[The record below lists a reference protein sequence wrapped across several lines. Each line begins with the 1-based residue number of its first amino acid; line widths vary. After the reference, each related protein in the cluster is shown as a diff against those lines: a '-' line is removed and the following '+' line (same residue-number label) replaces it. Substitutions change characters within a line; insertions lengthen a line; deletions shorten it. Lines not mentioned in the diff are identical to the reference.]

1 MKKLLLLSIFITTVI
16 GCKTATEK
24 DYLPESTGKINS
36 LAVVIDNDLW
46 KGSVGDE
53 IRKYFAGPVEGLPNE
68 EPIFSIHQM
77 PPSVFTDM
85 TRSSRNVLLVQK
97 DSVAGATVRDDMFA
111 KPQKLGVIRGN
122 TDDDLIKA
130 IQEFAPKIIQQFK
143 ENEVAENQR
152 RIRISTNKE
161 TALEEKLKVKLSM
174 PSVYNIVKQ
183 ENNFFWI
190 ERQIQ
195 NGTSNIILYEMP
207 LNSIPEDST
216 RVETI
221 VKMRDSIGERYIP
234 GREEG
239 MYMITEK
246 GFAPSVYD
254 AKISDRIAIESKGT
268 WEVKDFL
275 MAGPFLNYIVEDK
288 PNNRLLV
295 MEGFVFAPSVNK
307 RDYMFEL
314 ESILKGVEFN
324 E

>member
-1 MKKLLLLSIFITTVI
+1 
-16 GCKTATEK
+16 
-24 DYLPESTGKINS
+24 
-36 LAVVIDNDLW
+36 
-46 KGSVGDE
+46 
-53 IRKYFAGPVEGLPNE
+53 
-68 EPIFSIHQM
+68 M

-190 ERQIQ
+190 ERQTKMVHL
-195 NGTSNIILYEMP
+195 TSF
-207 LNSIPEDST
+207 
-216 RVETI
+216 
-221 VKMRDSIGERYIP
+221 
-234 GREEG
+234 
-239 MYMITEK
+239 YMK
-246 GFAPSVYD
+246 CH
-254 AKISDRIAIESKGT
+254 
-268 WEVKDFL
+268 
-275 MAGPFLNYIVEDK
+275 
-288 PNNRLLV
+288 
-295 MEGFVFAPSVNK
+295 
-307 RDYMFEL
+307 
-314 ESILKGVEFN
+314 
-324 E
+324 

>member
-221 VKMRDSIGERYIP
+221 VKMRDSIGERYVHFF
-234 GREEG
+234 
-239 MYMITEK
+239 EK
-246 GFAPSVYD
+246 LTS
-254 AKISDRIAIESKGT
+254 
-268 WEVKDFL
+268 
-275 MAGPFLNYIVEDK
+275 
-288 PNNRLLV
+288 
-295 MEGFVFAPSVNK
+295 
-307 RDYMFEL
+307 
-314 ESILKGVEFN
+314 
-324 E
+324 